1 MSLEI
6 PARPEEGPSDRDLVA
21 RALSGDGGAFEEVV
35 TAHWAQVARIAGRF
49 FRRPEAVE
57 DVCQE
62 VFVKAW
68 GALPKWKGEVPLAH
82 WLSRIAVN
90 ACYDELRRK
99 RPEGSLEAMAEGS
112 PHALDRLLAG
122 ESPEDAEAARVTA
135 AQLLARLAPA
145 ERLVLTLTV
154 LEELPVKEVAR
165 LTGWSQTN
173 VKVRAFRARARL
185 RKSLAADAARAS
197 QETRHA
203 R

>member
-1 MSLEI
+1 MTG
-6 PARPEEGPSDRDLVA
+6 EGPSDRELVA
-21 RALSGDGGAFEEVV
+21 RALAGDGGAFEEIVN
-35 TAHWAQVARIAGRF
+35 AHYAQVARIAGRF

-62 VFVKAW
+62 VFVKAY
-68 GALPKWKGEVPLAH
+68 GALRDYRGEVPLAH
-82 WLSRIAVN
+82 WLSRVAVN
-90 ACYDELRRK
+90 ACYDQLRRK
-99 RPEGSLEAMAEGS
+99 RPETSLSALAEDA
-112 PHALDRLLAG
+112 PHALDRLLASDHPE
-122 ESPEDAEAARVTA
+122 ESEAARVTA
-135 AQLLARLAPA
+135 EQLLSRLAPA

-185 RKSLAADAARAS
+185 KKMIA

-203 R
+203 